1 MLGASAG
8 FAFMSMCVAA
18 AHLRSPETHTLV
30 SSLARASV
38 NLVTLVVITRGQ
50 ISLLVGDGRTALWMR
65 GVAGAASL
73 LLYFAAIDQT
83 SAGEAAF
90 LNNTSAFWVAALAPL
105 LLHEATGG
113 SIWIA
118 IVGSVVGT
126 ALLGWPR
133 AGAGDADWLGRAYG
147 LISGLTAAIAYLSVR
162 RASVTNGPTVIV
174 FYFTLLATVACLVG
188 LLFVDEVWPE
198 DPVTWLLLVGSGL
211 FATGAQVLMTSA
223 YAMGPAAPL
232 AAAAA
237 ATPLFTTLLAVPL
250 LGQIPDGMALTGM
263 AVLTASGI
271 GLPLLA
277 STRAQAAAGV
287 AETEQRR

>member
-1 MLGASAG
+1 
-8 FAFMSMCVAA
+8 MSMCVAA
-18 AHLRSPETHTLV
+18 AHQRSPEIHTLV
-30 SSLARASV
+30 SSLARAGV
-38 NLVTLVVITRGQ
+38 NLAALVVIARGQ
-50 ISLLVGDGRTALWMR
+50 VRLLVGDGRPALWIR

-73 LLYFAAIDQT
+73 LLYFAAIDHT

-105 LLHEATGG
+105 LLGEATGA

-118 IVGSVVGT
+118 ITGSIVGT

-133 AGAGDADWLGRAYG
+133 ADGGGADWAGRAYG

-162 RASVTNGPTVIV
+162 RASASNGPTVIV
-174 FYFTLLATVACLVG
+174 FYFTLLATIACLVG
-188 LLFVDEVWPE
+188 LLFVDESWPQ

-223 YAMGPAAPL
+223 YAMGPAAPV

-237 ATPLFTTLLAVPL
+237 AGPLFTTFLAVPL
-250 LGQIPDGMALTGM
+250 LGQRPGALAVAGMV
-263 AVLTASGI
+263 VLTASGI
-271 GLPLLA
+271 GLPLLV
-277 STRAQAAAGV
+277 SRRAAD
-287 AETEQRR
+287 E